1 MSVHNNL
8 IAGLWI
14 AWLIVW
20 GVSAIGVKRVVRRES
35 RASRVSHMLPLAVA
49 AGLLA
54 SPHAGGPW
62 LAMRFLPD
70 AAVWFWLGVALLAAG
85 LGFSVVARVSL
96 GGNWSG
102 TVTLKDDHELIRRG
116 PYRIV
121 RHPIYTGLLMGLL
134 GTALALGEWRGLVAL
149 GLATVAFLRKIPIEE
164 RFLTDQFGEAYARY
178 RAEVPALVPLLR

>member
-1 MSVHNNL
+1 MSGQGNL

-20 GVSAIGVKRVVRRES
+20 GVSAIGVKRAVRRES
-35 RASRVSHMLPLAVA
+35 RASRLSHMLPLAVV
-49 AGLLA
+49 GWLLA
-54 SPHAGGPW
+54 APHAGGSW
-62 LAMRFLPD
+62 LAMRFLPP
-70 AAVWFWLGVALLAAG
+70 AAAWFWLGLALLAAG
-85 LGFSVVARVSL
+85 LGFSVAARVSL

-102 TVTLKDDHELIRRG
+102 TVTLKDGHELIRRG

-134 GTALALGEWRGLVAL
+134 GTALAIGELRGLVAL

-164 RFLTDQFGEAYARY
+164 RFLTDQFGEAYGRY